1 MAEELTRSLWA
12 TETHKKLMR
21 ILEVNSSKQKQYV
34 TNPQRRL
41 RWFGHGKRMD
51 ANRLPTKVNGKRNKG
66 RQSKTWM
73 DNIKEDLKA
82 RNMDITAAAEVTR
95 DREKWRWIV
104 QSHCRQI

>member
-1 MAEELTRSLWA
+1 
-12 TETHKKLMR
+12 MR
-21 ILEVNSSKQKQYV
+21 ISEVDSSKQRQYV
-34 TNPQRRL
+34 TNPERRL
-41 RWFGHGKRMD
+41 RWFGHVKRMD
-51 ANRLPTKVNGKRNKG
+51 ANRLPTKVNGRRNRR